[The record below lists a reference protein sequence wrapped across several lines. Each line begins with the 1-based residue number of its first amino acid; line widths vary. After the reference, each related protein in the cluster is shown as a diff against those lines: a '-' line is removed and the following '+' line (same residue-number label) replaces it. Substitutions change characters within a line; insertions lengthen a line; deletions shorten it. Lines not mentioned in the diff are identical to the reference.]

1 MENNRFR
8 VGDKYLDIIMNAS
21 GCHCKTKEQ
30 MDTLITNGMNTII
43 TKTCTLEPNKGN
55 PIPNYIDISNNIS
68 INCLGMPNY
77 GYKYYRDIFPEYLKK
92 NITYIIS
99 LDASNWNEL
108 SIMLLDYDKFISNCK
123 NNTSNTTGNTGN
135 TCNTGNTDNTNNFK
149 YSKENTNTKTKELV
163 EINISCPN
171 ILQTGTNSNCRII
184 AYDPLELSRLLE
196 NIRLLD
202 LQYLDIGLKLSP
214 YIDKLL
220 LTQIANVINNYST
233 YLPSYSYNLI
243 KYIVCSNSIPNGMVI
258 NTDTGNPILSNN
270 TGGISG
276 IVNKYISLS
285 NTYQFNKLLLN
296 VVIIGCGGIEKACD
310 IIEYLHAGAKGIQI
324 GRVLYIDGVSALN
337 HIWHNLKAKL

>member
-43 TKTCTLEPNKGN
+43 SKTCTLEPNKGN
-55 PIPNYIDISNNIS
+55 SIPNYIDISNNIS

-77 GYKYYRDIFPEYLKK
+77 GYKYYRDIFPEYFKK
-92 NITYIIS
+92 DITYIIS

-108 SIMLLDYDKFISNCK
+108 SIMLLDYDKFISQYK
-123 NNTSNTTGNTGN
+123 NNN
-135 TCNTGNTDNTNNFK
+135 
-149 YSKENTNTKTKELV
+149 TKELV

-171 ILQTGTNSNCRII
+171 ILQNDNNSNCRII

-220 LTQIANVINNYST
+220 LIQIANVINNYST
-233 YLPSYSYNLI
+233 YLPSYNLV
-243 KYIVCSNSIPNGMVI
+243 KYIVCSNSIPNCMVI
-258 NTDTGNPILSNN
+258 NTDTGNPLLSNN

-296 VVIIGCGGIEKACD
+296 VVIIGCGGVEKACD
-310 IIEYLHAGAKGIQI
+310 IIEYLYAGAKGIQI
-324 GRVLYIDGVSALN
+324 GRVLYTDGISALN